1 MNASK
6 ENINKIKE
14 EDEIIPFYGSNIFSK
29 MQLFHKKNKIGIFLF
44 VINIFSIILYFIS
57 LRSCEK
63 DPSECTIKHGLT
75 FYIII
80 GILALISAF
89 LYSIFISLSLYLL
102 KYFFHYLYT
111 IPIFLLFFIIF
122 KGTDTVNHG
131 FYNMIGFL
139 FFNIIFIPSLLFAYK
154 LYKCF
159 KEKNYK
165 IIIFITILI
174 MIFIIYCNSYLTIF
188 SCKGWDKGLNKT
200 KIDNN
205 KTKYPCKIK
214 YPKKN
219 NCYISAMDGVFD
231 MSKIFRKSCTSSKIL
246 EKERDLLLKS
256 LSNEYFG
263 VSKLNHFGYP
273 ITVGSEKYSMYSCE
287 DLKDYMNI
295 VNKGIIKMDLYNENN
310 YPGIPSPEVE
320 LFFDDKNYGKIK
332 INVIKNE
339 TLSKERKKI
348 SERKNS
354 LYNNVL
360 MIYLDA
366 ISRNHFQRKI
376 KKLSKFIEPFMK
388 YNLNETEKKFTAFQF
403 MKYQTLKTLTIP
415 NIKAMFYGIHLKE
428 GDGINLVKFYKNQ
441 GYITGHTGTTYGN
454 EIFSVNALLKSQK
467 LDYDS
472 WDHENI
478 AMFCDANFFAHE
490 YPLNKGIGSVLK
502 RCLYGKYAFEYMIE
516 YAKQFWTLYK
526 DDKKFFRIH
535 FNEGHEGTLE

>member
-139 FFNIIFIPSLLFAYK
+139 FFNIIFIPSLLFVYK

-165 IIIFITILI
+165 IIFFITILI

-214 YPKKN
+214 YPKKIN
-219 NCYISAMDGVFD
+219 A
-231 MSKIFRKSCTSSKIL
+231 IL
-246 EKERDLLLKS
+246 VQWMEFLICL
-256 LSNEYFG
+256 
-263 VSKLNHFGYP
+263 
-273 ITVGSEKYSMYSCE
+273 KYS
-287 DLKDYMNI
+287 
-295 VNKGIIKMDLYNENN
+295 EN
-310 YPGIPSPEVE
+310 
-320 LFFDDKNYGKIK
+320 
-332 INVIKNE
+332 
-339 TLSKERKKI
+339 
-348 SERKNS
+348 
-354 LYNNVL
+354 
-360 MIYLDA
+360 
-366 ISRNHFQRKI
+366 H
-376 KKLSKFIEPFMK
+376 
-388 YNLNETEKKFTAFQF
+388 
-403 MKYQTLKTLTIP
+403 
-415 NIKAMFYGIHLKE
+415 
-428 GDGINLVKFYKNQ
+428 
-441 GYITGHTGTTYGN
+441 
-454 EIFSVNALLKSQK
+454 ALLQK
-467 LDYDS
+467 Y
-472 WDHENI
+472 
-478 AMFCDANFFAHE
+478 
-490 YPLNKGIGSVLK
+490 
-502 RCLYGKYAFEYMIE
+502 
-516 YAKQFWTLYK
+516 
-526 DDKKFFRIH
+526 
-535 FNEGHEGTLE
+535 